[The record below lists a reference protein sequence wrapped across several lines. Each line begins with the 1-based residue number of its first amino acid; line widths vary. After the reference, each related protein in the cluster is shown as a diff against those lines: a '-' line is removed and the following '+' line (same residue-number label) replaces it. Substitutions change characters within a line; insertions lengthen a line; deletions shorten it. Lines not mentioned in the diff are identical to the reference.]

1 MDPTTLQAWLT
12 VVSTVAAAV
21 SAIAA
26 WRALKLSHESTVY
39 QREQGRPY
47 FSFEATRM
55 ERKQLPSLPGVTGP
69 ASLDPSVAVAKGVF
83 KNYGARPATEISSSV
98 FIIPNDEVTPPIEA
112 PSSLA
117 DDFPPG
123 AEWMAQL
130 GEQTIAGP
138 QHPGYFFVVGVNYN
152 DPLTKRNYRQLFFM
166 RWPGIQDGIVY
177 GDIVA
182 ATKEERTQLIQ
193 KHRRL
198 LSHYV

>member
-1 MDPTTLQAWLT
+1 MDSATLQSWLNAL
-12 VVSTVAAAV
+12 STVAAAV

-26 WRALKLSHESTVY
+26 WRALKLSHESNVF

-47 FSFEATRM
+47 FSFEETRM
-55 ERKQLPSLPGVTGP
+55 ERKPLPTSTSTGGP
-69 ASLDPSVAVAKGVF
+69 AELDPNVALAKGLF
-83 KNYGARPATEISSSV
+83 KNYGARPATEIASSI
-98 FIIPNDEVTPPIEA
+98 FIIPTDDSSPPMES

-130 GEQTIAGP
+130 GEQTINAP
-138 QHPGYFFVVGVNYN
+138 SHPGYFFVLGVSYN

-166 RWPGIQDGIVY
+166 RWPGVKNGVVH
-177 GDIVA
+177 GDIIA
-182 ATKEERTQLIQ
+182 ATREERDRLIH

-198 LSHYV
+198 LSNYV